1 MITLSAKFT
10 IKQILSEHWDS
21 FYETYP
27 NIRPVVI
34 DEVTKVLSCGDPK
47 MGFALYK
54 CPRCQ
59 RVRFVPFR
67 CHSRF
72 CNTCGT
78 AYQDNR
84 AASIEEKLINCRH
97 RHVVFTIAEEL
108 RLYFRIDRTL
118 LNVLFQSA
126 AQVIHDWAAS
136 LNKTEQFQFGMV
148 CVLHTFGRDLKWNP
162 HIHMLLTEGAC
173 GKKTAWKTFTYFP
186 YIMLRKRWMTTLL
199 VNLENSIDF
208 SALSATKFKNLL
220 NALYHKYPEGFYVN
234 APKSDF
240 SSASSVTKYIVR
252 YIGRPAM
259 AQSRITDYDGKNV
272 TFWYQRHE
280 DSKKV
285 TETIHAHDFIKRLI
299 IHIPE
304 KGFNMLRYY
313 GIYAQPYNTN
323 PHLIRKIDR
332 KKKLARRTMQ
342 HWAFRISISFG
353 YDPLKCHCGE
363 FMKFFD
369 IYYPCAPAHAPP
381 FMVK

>member
-1 MITLSAKFT
+1 MSAKFT

-21 FYETYP
+21 FYKAYP
-27 NIRPVVI
+27 NVRPVVI

-47 MGFALYK
+47 MGFALYR

-59 RVRFVPFR
+59 SVRFVPFR

-84 AASIEEKLINCRH
+84 SASIEEKLINCKH

-108 RLYFRIDRTL
+108 RPYFRANRTL
-118 LNVLFQSA
+118 LNILFKSA
-126 AQVIHDWAAS
+126 AQVIHDWAFS
-136 LNKTEQFQFGMV
+136 LNKTERFQFGMV

-173 GKKTAWKTFTYFP
+173 GMKTSWKNFTYFP

-199 VNLENSIDF
+199 NNLDNSIDF
-208 SALSATKFKNLL
+208 SVFSAVEFKNLL
-220 NALYHKYPEGFYVN
+220 NTLYHKYPEGFYVH

-240 SSASSVTKYIVR
+240 NSASSVTKYIVR

-259 AQSRITDYDGKNV
+259 AQSRITDYDGENV

-280 DSKKV
+280 DNEKV
-285 TETIHAHDFIKRLI
+285 FETIHVHDFIKRLI

-304 KGFNMLRYY
+304 KNFNMLRYY
-313 GIYAQPYNTN
+313 GLYAQPFSKN

-332 KKKLARRTMQ
+332 KKKFTRRILQ
-342 HWAFRISISFG
+342 HWAFRICRSFG
-353 YDPLKCHCGE
+353 HDPLKCNCGE
-363 FMKFFD
+363 FMNFFD

-381 FMVK
+381 FMVQ

>member
-1 MITLSAKFT
+1 MSAKFT
-10 IKQILSEHWDS
+10 IKQILSDHWDS
-21 FYETYP
+21 FYDAYP
-27 NIRPVVI
+27 NVRPVVV
-34 DEVTKVLSCGDPK
+34 DEVARVLSCGDSK
-47 MGFALYK
+47 MGFALFK
-54 CPRCQ
+54 CPRCE

-72 CNTCGT
+72 CSTCGT

-108 RLYFRIDRTL
+108 RPYFRADRTL
-118 LNVLFQSA
+118 LNILFQSA
-126 AQVIHDWAAS
+126 AQVIHDWAIS
-136 LNKTEQFQFGMV
+136 LNKREQFQFGMV

-173 GKKTAWKTFTYFP
+173 GKITPWKTFSHFP

-199 VNLENSIDF
+199 ANLKDCLDSSKFSDIRFNNLVNI
-208 SALSATKFKNLL
+208 
-220 NALYHKYPEGFYVN
+220 LYHKYNEGFYVH

-240 SSASSVTKYIVR
+240 NSASAVSKYIVR

-259 AQSRITDYDGKNV
+259 AQSRITGYDGENV

-280 DSKKV
+280 DNEKV

-313 GIYAQPYNTN
+313 GLYALPYNEN
-323 PHLIRKIDR
+323 PHLIRRIDR
-332 KKKLARRTMQ
+332 KKKRARRIMQ
-342 HWAFRISISFG
+342 RWAFRISLSFG
-353 YDPLKCHCGE
+353 HDPLKCCCGE
-363 FMKFFD
+363 FMNFVD
-369 IYYPCAPAHAPP
+369 IYYPCDPAHGPP

>member
-1 MITLSAKFT
+1 MQAKIT
-10 IKQILSEHWDS
+10 IKQILKDHWDS
-21 FYETYP
+21 FYENYP
-27 NIRPVVI
+27 NVRPVVI
-34 DEVTKVLSCGDPK
+34 DEVDRVLSCGDPK

-54 CPRCQ
+54 CPRCE

-72 CNTCGT
+72 CSTCGS

-108 RLYFRIDRTL
+108 RPYFRADRAL
-118 LNVLFQSA
+118 LNVLFRSA
-126 AQVIHDWAAS
+126 AQVIHDWAYT
-136 LNKTEQFQFGMV
+136 LNKSEQFQFGMV

-173 GKKTAWKTFTYFP
+173 GKKTEWKTFSHFP
-186 YIMLRKRWMTTLL
+186 YVMLRKRWMTTLL
-199 VNLENSIDF
+199 ANLKDDLDSSKFSDIKFTNLVNR
-208 SALSATKFKNLL
+208 
-220 NALYHKYPEGFYVN
+220 LYHKYNEGFYVH

-240 SSASSVTKYIVR
+240 NSASAVTKYIVR

-259 AQSRITDYDGKNV
+259 AQSRITAYDGEKV

-280 DSKKV
+280 DNKKV
-285 TETIHAHDFIKRLI
+285 WDTISAHDFIKRLI

-313 GIYAQPYNTN
+313 GLYAQPYSENS
-323 PHLIRKIDR
+323 HLIRRVNR
-332 KKKLARRTMQ
+332 KKKAARRIMQ
-342 HWAFRISISFG
+342 QWAFRISLTFG
-353 YDPLKCHCGE
+353 HDPLKCSCGE
-363 FMKFFD
+363 FMNFID
-369 IYYPCAPAHAPP
+369 IYYPCDPAHGPP
-381 FMVK
+381 FMVQ